1 MAAATERAQV
11 PTPPPYRHIQILQ
24 FKAAE
29 VSSDGQ
35 RIVRGYAS
43 TPQVDRQGEVI
54 LPTAFESSLYNYL
67 QHPVVTWSHEWW
79 DVPIGKTVNARV
91 DERGLYVE
99 IEIAKGLDK
108 AEAAW
113 TAIEQGLINSL
124 SVGFDGEYTEPYGH
138 WEDIGVESMTS
149 LAMDATMRRRWIWEK
164 LDLLEIAVVPIPA
177 NPGAQ
182 FQMAKSL
189 GLAVPDLKAI
199 AAQAAGGAEQERAA
213 VAFAD
218 LPTAPEDTSW
228 DAAGSEARVRE
239 WAGGPD
245 KESIDWA
252 RYRKRFAWYDPD
264 NAEDFGGY
272 KLPIADVI
280 DGELRAVW
288 RGVAAAMGALL
299 GSRGGVDI
307 PDGDRKSVYNHLAK
321 CYAKFD
327 KEVPEF
333 KSKGADTDTTAEG
346 EGGEDDLPRSLSEVE
361 FRAGELDIIEE
372 QRALEDSTRLRN
384 AATSLSNISRHWE
397 KSGGVPSAEIIGP
410 AVSAIAAGADVV
422 RAGRVLS
429 ATNRS
434 AVEQAIEALQDVLTR
449 DDESRANNSAEKGRD
464 AGAPSP
470 ASGPGRIRLVVTPE
484 STTTKSMKPAI
495 RVMSGRG
502 G

>member
-1 MAAATERAQV
+1 
-11 PTPPPYRHIQILQ
+11 
-24 FKAAE
+24 
-29 VSSDGQ
+29 
-35 RIVRGYAS
+35 
-43 TPQVDRQGEVI
+43 
-54 LPTAFESSLYNYL
+54 
-67 QHPVVTWSHEWW
+67 VVTWSHEWW

-138 WEDIGVESMTS
+138 WEDIGVESMAS

-182 FQMAKSL
+182 FQMAKCL
-189 GLAVPDLKAI
+189 GLVVPDLKAI
-199 AAQAAGGAEQERAA
+199 AAQATQAAGGAEQERAA

-228 DAAGSEARVRE
+228 DAAGSEGRVRE

-245 KESIDWA
+245 KENIDWA

-307 PDGDRKSVYNHLAK
+307 PEGDRKGVYNHLARY
-321 CYAKFD
+321 YAKFD

-333 KSKGADTDTTAEG
+333 KSKGEGAGADG
-346 EGGEDDLPRSLSEVE
+346 EGDGDGSGEIDLPRSLSEVE

-397 KSGGVPSAEIIGP
+397 KSGGAPSAEIIGP

-429 ATNRS
+429 AANRS
-434 AVEQAIEALQDVLTR
+434 AVEQAIEALQEVLAR
-449 DDESRANNSAEKGRD
+449 DDESRANNSAEKGRGTG
-464 AGAPSP
+464 AGSSSA
-470 ASGPGRIRLVVTPE
+470 AAGPRRIRLVMTPE
-484 STTTKSMKPAI
+484 SATTKSTEPAI
-495 RVMSGRG
+495 RIRSGRG